1 MVGAGGVIRNEVGN
15 ILLSYSGPVGFYLVN
30 KAELLALNTSLREA
44 TCLNPQHLFIEKD
57 PLRKDPLR
65 VIQLATES
73 SRPPWYLAD
82 TIEEVVELSHNLNV
96 SLHHIKCNANA
107 EANHLAKEGVLRPS
121 LIISIAC

>member
-1 MVGAGGVIRNEVGN
+1 MHLLDGVLKHKIDGSALGNLELAGVRGVIRSEEGN
-15 ILLSYSGPVGFYLVN
+15 TLLSYSGPVGFYSVN

-44 TCLNPQHLFIEKD
+44 TCLNPQHLFIE
-57 PLRKDPLR
+57 RDPLR

-96 SLHHIKCNANA
+96 SLHHIK
-107 EANHLAKEGVLRPS
+107 
-121 LIISIAC
+121 